1 MKEPGSSSNLW
12 FKTDAG
18 MLVAHIGL
26 FPPLNG
32 TQCLDEKCNSAGL
45 LWVDDTQATI
55 FPSNL
60 TSMDAQE
67 YDKCFYLD
75 VQFRRISGSRF
86 CFEARRARH
95 YICQFV
101 CPGQSQNE
109 DVLLVLKI
117 MLCLNACRIDKRQ
130 PAAILPSV
138 SKFSLID
145 FYYQNLLSI
154 QEIPTISYEKLEA
167 SGFFVEQI
175 ISITKASA
183 LILLLPCFISV
194 EYLTQRSVE
203 CLAKGDFFP
212 TML

>member
-1 MKEPGSSSNLW
+1 MSYSLVIYKLEVSWPSSEFFYFWDKKYDHSSLLDLKYHQLAEKQTAMKEPGSSSNLW

-101 CPGQSQNE
+101 CPG
-109 DVLLVLKI
+109 
-117 MLCLNACRIDKRQ
+117 
-130 PAAILPSV
+130 
-138 SKFSLID
+138 
-145 FYYQNLLSI
+145 
-154 QEIPTISYEKLEA
+154 
-167 SGFFVEQI
+167 
-175 ISITKASA
+175 
-183 LILLLPCFISV
+183 
-194 EYLTQRSVE
+194 
-203 CLAKGDFFP
+203 
-212 TML
+212 